1 MSSFK
6 TKNKVKKKEDL
17 NTRVTLDALHN
28 DKIKEFN
35 QKNSNVKKM
44 DMELILLKKKM
55 KQFESKKMSE
65 LSQEEIESKFE
76 LRDNIENLTDKINLI
91 KTKKEDIDYFLDTGN
106 LLFQYYTLTN
116 DIAQG
121 NVKKNTFKKNINLNS
136 GKSVMEYFK
145 STVETSS
152 DSSEDDL
159 EGKEILKPKPKNKV
173 FHSRANIY
181 DQYMSKTDN
190 NFVLKNE
197 ESNVDVCRECGVEK
211 TLYISDGKLICNLC
225 GEETTILVDSDK
237 PSYKDPPREVSYFAY
252 KRINH
257 FNEWLAQFQAKE
269 STDIPQDVY
278 DNIIIELKKERIINM
293 SELTPQKLREIL
305 KKLKK
310 NKYYEH
316 IPHIINK
323 LNGIPPPV
331 MTRETEEEL
340 RRMFKEIQLPFH
352 KYCPANRKNFL
363 SYSYVLHKFVQLLEL
378 DEFLPCFML
387 LKSREK
393 LHQQDQ
399 IWKQICEHL
408 KWQYIPSI

>member
-1 MSSFK
+1 MASFK
-6 TKNKVKKKEDL
+6 TKNKVKKKEQF
-17 NTRVTLDALHN
+17 NNRVTMDALHN
-28 DKIKEFN
+28 DKVKQFN
-35 QKNSNVKKM
+35 SETNN
-44 DMELILLKKKM
+44 LKKLEMEMVILNKTYNNLDKKLM
-55 KQFESKKMSE
+55 KDLSSEQIEKKFVYKEKIDS
-65 LSQEEIESKFE
+65 LKH
-76 LRDNIENLTDKINLI
+76 KINNI
-91 KTKKEDIDYFLDTGN
+91 KTKKKDVEYFLDTGN
-106 LLFQYYTLTN
+106 LLFQYYTVKG
-116 DIAQG
+116 DIASG
-121 NVKKNTFKKNINLNS
+121 NVKKNSIKKSDNT
-136 GKSVMEYFK
+136 KSVMEYFK
-145 STVETSS
+145 SNSELSS
-152 DSSEDDL
+152 DSSED
-159 EGKEILKPKPKNKV
+159 ETSTTFKTYS
-173 FHSRANIY
+173 SRANIY
-181 DQYMSKTDN
+181 DQYMVKTDD

-197 ESNVDVCRECGVEK
+197 SSEIDICKECKTEK
-211 TLYISDGKLICNLC
+211 TLHISDGKLICNMC
-225 GEETTILVDSDK
+225 GEETTILIDSDK

-278 DNIIIELKKERIINM
+278 DNIIIELKKERILNM
-293 SELTPQKLREIL
+293 DQLKPKKLREIL

-340 RRMFKEIQLPFH
+340 RRMFKEIQIPFH
-352 KYCPANRKNFL
+352 KFCPENRKNFL

-378 DEFLPCFML
+378 DEFLKCFLL

-399 IWKQICEHL
+399 IWKQICGYL